1 MSPIICPT
9 ITAST
14 EQEYRQQMEKV
25 ARFIE
30 RVHLDLADGKFAPT
44 KLISPQD
51 AWWPV
56 GIKADLHLMYEDP
69 LAAAEIILE
78 HKPNLVVVQ
87 AEAKGNF
94 NEVLKLCKSLGVSV
108 GVALLAKTKAETI
121 LPALDQIDHVLIFSG
136 NLGYQGGSSADFS
149 LLDKVAFLKS
159 HKPNLEIGWDGGV
172 NDQNTSRLI
181 MGGVDVLN
189 VGGYIQNSEDPQKAF
204 QTLKRIA
211 DETGTT

>member
-1 MSPIICPT
+1 MATICPT

-14 EQEYRQQMEKV
+14 EQDYHKQMETV

-30 RVHLDLADGKFAPT
+30 RVHLDLADGIFAPT
-44 KLISPQD
+44 KLISPQN

-69 LAAAEIILE
+69 LEAAKVILE
-78 HKPNLVVVQ
+78 HKPNMIVVQ

-94 NEVLKLCKSLGVSV
+94 EEVLKLCRSLGVSV
-108 GVALLAKTKAETI
+108 GVALLAKTEAETI
-121 LPALDQIDHVLIFSG
+121 IPALDQIDHVLIFSG
-136 NLGYQGGSSADFS
+136 NLGYQGGSSVDFS

-159 HKPNLEIGWDGGV
+159 HKPDLEIGWDGGV
-172 NDQNTSRLI
+172 NDQNVSRLI
-181 MGGVDVLN
+181 LGGVDVLN
-189 VGGYIQNSEDPQKAF
+189 VGGFIQNADNSEKAF